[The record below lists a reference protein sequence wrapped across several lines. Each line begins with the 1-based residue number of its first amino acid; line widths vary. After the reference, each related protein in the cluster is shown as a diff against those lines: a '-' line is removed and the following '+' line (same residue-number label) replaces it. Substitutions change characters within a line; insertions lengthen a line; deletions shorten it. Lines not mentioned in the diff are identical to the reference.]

1 MEKNMTKNTHSKLI
15 PVVDRV
21 LQAVV
26 AIPIDRLERV
36 MQEAHESDA
45 GQAGP
50 PLEPFPISRQA
61 LRMLWRFRRN
71 IEAVEIHPESHG

>member
-1 MEKNMTKNTHSKLI
+1 VTKNMAKNTHSEII
-15 PVVDRV
+15 PTVDRV

-45 GQAGP
+45 GLMDP
-50 PLEPFPISRQA
+50 PPEPFPISRQA
-61 LRMLWRFRRN
+61 LRMLWHFRCN
-71 IEAVEIHPESHG
+71 IEAVDIHPESSG